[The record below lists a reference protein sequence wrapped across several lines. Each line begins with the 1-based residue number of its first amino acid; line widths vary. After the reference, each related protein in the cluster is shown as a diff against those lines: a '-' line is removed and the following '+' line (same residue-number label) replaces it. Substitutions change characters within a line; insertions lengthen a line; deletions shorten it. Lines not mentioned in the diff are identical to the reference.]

1 MDVDIRAGRSAAF
14 AGLTRALDAVADAGA
29 DFGALPRRYPA
40 EWGVLRPPRADGA
53 SPPPLAAVALSASE
67 RRLHR
72 ECERTF
78 RVLAVAAMA
87 LCRASESLDAT
98 LFLRGAALT
107 DLVSLRGLIRAVEF
121 SRATGL
127 GRLRVEPPTA
137 WEAAEF
143 PEADYRAERARC
155 LRLIGLDAD
164 PARLPSLPP
173 RPHPRP
179 GGAAAR
185 EEDLLFAAAL
195 DTALGPVARVSAAM
209 SYCRLAFY
217 VSNWEGMAAAAA
229 ACLPAAERLSGH
241 EVAAVAAEVADRH
254 PAGGENQ
261 AIEFEPAILRT
272 AADARAF
279 LLKAL
284 GIQAT
289 FRGRQDDAVRR
300 FRAMR
305 ETEAPLSPELRAQ
318 SHLYTALTLTKR
330 HSDLRGAAAEVDA
343 GLEALRPAP
352 READSIRRERGW
364 LHNLKA
370 LTLFS
375 GKDMAGALAH
385 EKRALGCL
393 DGLDDASSVHLRVN
407 LVSNISVLQE
417 RAGKPEKALE
427 TWERFS
433 RGPGTDDPK
442 FLKHHAY
449 RAGGLRLR
457 CGDREGAG
465 QELGTSLRHC
475 AGLADDFHESEVALE
490 LGALLLEAGRGGQ
503 AAERFAQAADATER
517 LGDPY
522 RMALARTALAL
533 AGGGRPGKE
542 VARLARA
549 SRTHAARAGTLAEAV
564 ECAAPAG
571 ELRALLPAARTK
583 LNRPFDLVNF

>member
-14 AGLTRALDAVADAGA
+14 AGLTRALDQVADAGA
-29 DFGALPRRYPA
+29 DFGALPQRYPA
-40 EWGVLRPPRADGA
+40 EWGVLRPPHTDGA
-53 SPPPLAAVALSASE
+53 SPPSLAAVALSASE

-87 LCRASESLDAT
+87 LCRASQSLDTT

-107 DLVSLRGLIRAVEF
+107 DLVSLRGLIRAVEYA
-121 SRATGL
+121 RATGV
-127 GRLRVEPPTA
+127 GRLRVEPPTG
-137 WEAAEF
+137 WEAAES

-155 LRLIGLDAD
+155 LSLIGLDID
-164 PARLPSLPP
+164 PARLPTLPP
-173 RPHPRP
+173 GPRRAP
-179 GGAAAR
+179 VRAAAR
-185 EEDLLFAAAL
+185 EEDTLFTTAL
-195 DTALGPVARVSAAM
+195 DASLDPVARISSAM

-217 VSNWEGMAAAAA
+217 VSNWEGMAAVAA
-229 ACLPAAERLSGH
+229 ACLPAAESLSGRQ
-241 EVAAVAAEVADRH
+241 VAAIAAEVADRH
-254 PAGGENQ
+254 PVGGENQ

-279 LLKAL
+279 LLKTL

-289 FRGRQDDAVRR
+289 FRGRQDDAVRH

-305 ETEAPLSPELRAQ
+305 ETSEALSPELRAQ
-318 SHLYTALTLTKR
+318 SHLYAALTLTKR
-330 HSDLRGAAAEVDA
+330 HSDLPGATAEVDA

-375 GKDMAGALAH
+375 AKDMTGALAH

-393 DGLDDASSVHLRVN
+393 AGLEDASSVHLRVN

-417 RAGKPEKALE
+417 RAGKPEKALD
-427 TWERFS
+427 TWERFN

-457 CGDREGAG
+457 CGDAEGAG
-465 QELGTSLRHC
+465 QELETSLGHC
-475 AGLADDFHESEVALE
+475 ARLADDFHEAEVALE
-490 LGALLLEAGRGGQ
+490 LGTLLLRAGHRAQ
-503 AAERFAQAADATER
+503 AAERFARAAEATER

-522 RMALARTALAL
+522 RMALARTAVAV
-533 AGGGRPGKE
+533 AGGTRPGAQ

-549 SRTHAARAGTLAEAV
+549 SRTHAAPATRLAEAV
-564 ECAAPAG
+564 ECGAAAD